1 EQHAVLEILE
11 HILTR
16 GGLIGLR
23 VGGLMTFAPFFSS
36 TSFPARI
43 KAVLTLALTA
53 LLYPAL
59 AIPVASLSP
68 RQWTEVAL
76 RESVLGLATGLCLQ
90 FVFEGVLLAGQI
102 GRFPLGFSLVNI
114 IDPQTNVDTPVL
126 STFMQM
132 SWILIGLQL
141 NLHHWI
147 LRGVCKSFLYF
158 PVGGAIFGPAA
169 VRELMREAGAMF
181 LVGVQI
187 AAPLLFA
194 TVV

>member
-1 EQHAVLEILE
+1 MLEILE

-59 AIPVASLSP
+59 AIPVAPLSP

-102 GRFPLGFSLVNI
+102 GGFQLGFSLVNV
-114 IDPQTNVDTPVL
+114 IDPNSNVETTVL
-126 STFMQM
+126 STYHVFVALLIFMQLGVQRWLLRATAM
-132 SWILIGLQL
+132 SFEML
-141 NLHHWI
+141 
-147 LRGVCKSFLYF
+147 
-158 PVGGAIFGPAA
+158 PVGKMASLRVPGPEMMRAADQAIGQEHQTQPS
-169 VRELMREAGAMF
+169 
-181 LVGVQI
+181 GV
-187 AAPLLFA
+187 P
-194 TVV
+194 